1 MYLDSRKNRSVSLLL
16 FLILTQTA
24 FLQSLYAQTPAVTAP
39 EQGAQPKE
47 RIIYDPTT
55 GRRYRQQLVDVQVPT
70 TSWQTKAVPQT
81 YYVPQVSTR
90 YVNVPRTVYVPQ
102 QTQVLQSRVVGLWN
116 PFRQPRMAYEYV
128 PVTQWV
134 PRTQNQQVPLTS
146 QNWVA
151 KQRTVYVSEPIQKTK
166 TQQQVV
172 TTELPSAGAPSPAN
186 PTLMYAMQPAPR
198 LRIPILARQQVLPSA
213 LLPSRPPA
221 IGFPTTPLGAPPTRL
236 AAAPAQPLSTG
247 LLPLAAAANA
257 ISGNQNR
264 APLRTASRA
273 PSQMRDSL
281 QSGMSA
287 TILR

>member
-1 MYLDSRKNRSVSLLL
+1 MYLDSRTNRAVGMLLS
-16 FLILTQTA
+16 LILTETA
-24 FLQSLYAQTPAVTAP
+24 FLHSAYAQTPAVTAS
-39 EQGAQPKE
+39 EQRSQPKE
-47 RIIYDPTT
+47 RIIFDPAT

-81 YYVPQVSTR
+81 FYEPQVSTR
-90 YVNVPRTVYVPQ
+90 YVNVPRTVYVPH

-151 KQRTVYVSEPIQKTK
+151 IQRTVYVSEPVRKTK

-172 TTELPSAGAPSPAN
+172 TTELPSVGAPSLTN
-186 PTLMYAMQPAPR
+186 PTLMYAMQPTPR
-198 LRIPILARQQVLPSA
+198 VRIPLLARQQVLPSA
-213 LLPSRPPA
+213 LLPSRPPT
-221 IGFPTTPLGAPPTRL
+221 IGYPAPQSGASPTRL
-236 AAAPAQPLSTG
+236 AAAPAQPLSAG
-247 LLPLAAAANA
+247 LQPLTAAANA
-257 ISGNQNR
+257 ITGNQNR

-287 TILR
+287 TVLR

>member
-1 MYLDSRKNRSVSLLL
+1 MYLDSRKNRAVSMLLS
-16 FLILTQTA
+16 LILTQTA
-24 FLQSLYAQTPAVTAP
+24 FLHSSRAQSPAVTAP
-39 EQGAQPKE
+39 EQRAQPKE
-47 RIIYDPTT
+47 RIIYDPAT

-70 TSWQTKAVPQT
+70 TTWQTKAVPQT
-81 YYVPQVSTR
+81 FYEPQVSTR

-116 PFRQPRMAYEYV
+116 PFRQPRAAYEYV
-128 PVTQWV
+128 PVTRWV
-134 PRTQNQQVPLTS
+134 PRTQNQQVPMTS

-151 KQRTVYVSEPIQKTK
+151 KQRTVYVSEPVQKTK

-172 TTELPSAGAPSPAN
+172 TTELPSVGVPSQTN

-221 IGFPTTPLGAPPTRL
+221 IGYPATQLGVPPTRL
-236 AAAPAQPLSTG
+236 AAAPTQPISAGFQPLT
-247 LLPLAAAANA
+247 AAANA
-257 ISGNQNR
+257 ITGNQNR
-264 APLRTASRA
+264 APLRAASRA
-273 PSQMRDSL
+273 PSQVRDSL

-287 TILR
+287 TVLR